1 MSSNATPRRLARND
15 TALVVTSL
23 SDSEPKQMMAPIIP
37 PIAIIKPMLKHMAAG
52 VPGVGSPGL
61 DSAYASHMAAHFV
74 KSFNALFL
82 SRLFQCLAV
91 RVVQAEF
98 GAVL

>member
-1 MSSNATPRRLARND
+1 MGQNMGMVSYS
-15 TALVVTSL
+15 
-23 SDSEPKQMMAPIIP
+23 
-37 PIAIIKPMLKHMAAG
+37 
-52 VPGVGSPGL
+52 
-61 DSAYASHMAAHFV
+61 SHMAAHFV
-74 KSFNALFL
+74 KSFNVLFL